1 MTATQVFMRFL
12 KETFDLRSYQYIMHV
27 IKHNS
32 GNKFFSK
39 RSLYRDNFVEGYCSR
54 NNRNLY
60 CFMTRFC
67 CLAPNVLPVG
77 NVYSTDAPY
86 FQFFYK
92 KAKRGWSTHSVN
104 GLAVKNFR
112 YLWHTFLENFVESE
126 KSFHSPFRKEEIK
139 GIEYRFKNLDRLQEW
154 KEKKNKISQGEW

>member
-12 KETFDLRSYQYIMHV
+12 KETFDRKSYQHILFT

-32 GNKFFSK
+32 GNKYFSK
-39 RSLYRDNFVEGYCSR
+39 RPLYRDNFVEGYCSR
-54 NNRNLY
+54 NHRNLY

-67 CLAPNVLPVG
+67 CLAPNVLPIG
-77 NVYSTDAPY
+77 KSYIIDAPY
-86 FQFFYK
+86 FPFFHDN
-92 KAKRGWSTHSVN
+92 AKRHWLIQSVN

-112 YLWHTFLENFVESE
+112 FLWHTFLEKFVESE

-139 GIEYRFKNLDRLQEW
+139 GIEYRFKNLDKISEYQEI
-154 KEKKNKISQGEW
+154 KNKISQGKW